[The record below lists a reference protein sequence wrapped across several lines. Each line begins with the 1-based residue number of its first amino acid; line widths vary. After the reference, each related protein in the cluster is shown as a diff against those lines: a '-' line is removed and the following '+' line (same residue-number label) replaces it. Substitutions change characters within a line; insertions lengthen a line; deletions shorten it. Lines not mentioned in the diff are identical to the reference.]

1 MKFQLLPSTFDENGK
16 ASQRQHLS
24 CFIID
29 DFVAID
35 AGSLGMAAN
44 SIQKKQIRDVILTH
58 AHIDHIAGLPL
69 FIDDLFATIKKP
81 LNIHASEKVIEIL
94 EKNIFNWEIYPKFSE
109 LENDN
114 GIVVK
119 YCPFEIGVEFEVEHL
134 KVKAIGVNHKVP
146 AVGFVISDGN
156 SKLAIT
162 GDTAEM
168 DEFWRVVN
176 NENNLNALLIECA
189 FPDNLMELAEISHH
203 LTPQK
208 LKKELKKF
216 KQQGC
221 PVYVKN
227 LKPMYHKEIIKELES
242 LKINNLQILEVNK
255 VYKF

>member
-29 DFVAID
+29 DSVAID
-35 AGSLGMAAN
+35 AGN
-44 SIQKKQIRDVILTH
+44 
-58 AHIDHIAGLPL
+58 
-69 FIDDLFATIKKP
+69 
-81 LNIHASEKVIEIL
+81 ASEKVIEIL

-109 LENDN
+109 LENDS

-119 YCPFEIGVEFEVEHL
+119 YCPCEIGVEFEVEHL

-146 AVGFVISDGN
+146 AVGFVISDEN
-156 SKLAIT
+156 SKFAIT
-162 GDTAEM
+162 GDTAEI
-168 DEFWRVVN
+168 DEFWRVLN
-176 NENNLNALLIECA
+176 NENDLDTLLSECA
-189 FPDNLMELAEISHH
+189 FPSNLMQLAKVSHH

-208 LKKELKKF
+208 LKKELKKNKHF
-216 KQQGC
+216 DC
-221 PVYVKN
+221 PIYVKN
-227 LKPMYHKEIIKELES
+227 LKPMYYKEIIAELES